1 METVRRRRIRIAAA
15 AIFISALSAFGY
27 SALFSQQRAPD
38 VQFQT
43 LKGETISTADL
54 RGKVVLVNFWAT
66 DCVTCMKE
74 MPHIVE
80 TWNKYQRQGFETV
93 AVAMKYDPPN
103 YVAAYAEKNR
113 LPFKV
118 ALDVRGEVAEG
129 FGRIRLTPTTFII
142 DRRGN
147 IVKRYL
153 GEPDFAQLHR
163 LLEEKLGES

>member
-1 METVRRRRIRIAAA
+1 MITRSLRIAAG
-15 AIFISALSAFGY
+15 AIFVIALSVFGY
-27 SALFSQQRAPD
+27 FALFPQQRAPD

-43 LKGETISTADL
+43 LKGETIATQDL
-54 RGKVVLVNFWAT
+54 RGKVVLVNFWST

-74 MPHIVE
+74 MPRIVE
-80 TWNKYQRQGFETV
+80 TWNKFHDRGFETV

-147 IVKRYL
+147 IVKQYL
-153 GEPDFAQLHR
+153 GEPDFASLHR
-163 LLEEKLGES
+163 LIEEKLGET